1 MRVYIWCDGAAM
13 PTGGPAGAG
22 YVVVGGVHLL
32 GSEALGDAT
41 HNVAEYTAVLNA
53 LRAAADAGATSAHV
67 RMDSPVVFGHLS
79 GASRARAEH
88 LIQLKEEVEAQVA
101 RYPGRVTF
109 ARIPRERNGVADE
122 LAKDGARASKALS
135 ADRRA
140 VLGQEPQVE
149 ELAPESAPESAPAPA
164 ESPAPKKSRR
174 KGAGWRQLPPAEMAA
189 HLLAT
194 VTICDAAWTDAP
206 RLKGES
212 RTAFIRRQLLGGEQ
226 LH

>member
-13 PTGGPAGAG
+13 PNGGPAGAG

-41 HNVAEYTAVLNA
+41 NNVAEYMAVRNA

-109 ARIPRERNGVADE
+109 ARIPRERNGVAERRTGLVHARRWLSLPTHARRFRCEADGEAVRLVGPPLPAGGSSSSEAGSVLTGDDE
-122 LAKDGARASKALS
+122 EQFGR
-135 ADRRA
+135 
-140 VLGQEPQVE
+140 
-149 ELAPESAPESAPAPA
+149 PESNPSRAGL
-164 ESPAPKKSRR
+164 SP
-174 KGAGWRQLPPAEMAA
+174 
-189 HLLAT
+189 
-194 VTICDAAWTDAP
+194 
-206 RLKGES
+206 
-212 RTAFIRRQLLGGEQ
+212 
-226 LH
+226 

>member
-13 PTGGPAGAG
+13 PNGGPAGAG

-41 HNVAEYTAVLNA
+41 NNVAEYMAVRNA

-88 LIQLKEEVEAQVA
+88 LIQLKEEVDAQVDAQVA

-109 ARIPRERNGVADE
+109 ARISRERNGVADE
-122 LAKDGARASKALS
+122 LAKDSARASKALS
-135 ADRRA
+135 ADRR
-140 VLGQEPQVE
+140 
-149 ELAPESAPESAPAPA
+149 
-164 ESPAPKKSRR
+164 R
-174 KGAGWRQLPPAEMAA
+174 
-189 HLLAT
+189 
-194 VTICDAAWTDAP
+194 
-206 RLKGES
+206 
-212 RTAFIRRQLLGGEQ
+212 
-226 LH
+226 

>member
-1 MRVYIWCDGAAM
+1 MKVYIWCDGAAM
-13 PTGGPAGAG
+13 PNGGPAGAG

-41 HNVAEYTAVLNA
+41 NNVAEYAAVRNA

-88 LIQLKEEVEAQVA
+88 LIRLKEEVEAQKA
-101 RYPGRVTF
+101 RYPGRATF

-135 ADRRA
+135 ADRRRKA
-140 VLGQEPQVE
+140 FSRPRGRYGSWSLSVLSSLRISGRP
-149 ELAPESAPESAPAPA
+149 L
-164 ESPAPKKSRR
+164 SPSEGKRGRGKAAGKLGDPSTSSSPPRSSRR
-174 KGAGWRQLPPAEMAA
+174 ASPGGLSD
-189 HLLAT
+189 H
-194 VTICDAAWTDAP
+194 AP
-206 RLKGES
+206 
-212 RTAFIRRQLLGGEQ
+212 
-226 LH
+226 

>member
-13 PTGGPAGAG
+13 PNGGPAGAG

-41 HNVAEYTAVLNA
+41 NNVAEYTAVRNA

-88 LIQLKEEVEAQVA
+88 LIQL
-101 RYPGRVTF
+101 
-109 ARIPRERNGVADE
+109 REQNGVADE

-135 ADRRA
+135 ADRR
-140 VLGQEPQVE
+140 
-149 ELAPESAPESAPAPA
+149 
-164 ESPAPKKSRR
+164 R
-174 KGAGWRQLPPAEMAA
+174 
-189 HLLAT
+189 
-194 VTICDAAWTDAP
+194 
-206 RLKGES
+206 
-212 RTAFIRRQLLGGEQ
+212 
-226 LH
+226 